1 MNNNRNM
8 QYRNKWNELIEY
20 YGTTCYYCRKEIAT
34 TIDHVV
40 PYSWDQDNDIENLVP
55 ACALCN
61 ALAGNMMFESVDHKR
76 QYILGERKKRV
87 NQRAICTDCMLPFTY
102 RTHSP
107 SMFLCAECYD
117 QEYNTQYSQTRQWR
131 KWIVQLA
138 AAGIP
143 ADAHRNLRRRLER
156 VRLSERNRRVK
167 IELLIDEYSYCAE
180 HDDRFAEMLVY
191 S

>member
-1 MNNNRNM
+1 MKEYRNV
-8 QYRNKWNELIEY
+8 QYRQKWNELIEY
-20 YGTTCYYCRKEIAT
+20 YGSTCYYCRKEIAT

-61 ALAGNMMFESVDHKR
+61 SLASNKMFDSVEHKR
-76 QYILGERKKRV
+76 QYILGERKKRT
-87 NQRAICTDCMLPFTY
+87 NQRAICVDCMLPFTY

-107 SMFLCAECYD
+107 SLFLCAECYD
-117 QEYNTQYSQTRQWR
+117 AEYGTQYSQARQWH
-131 KWIVQLA
+131 KWIIQLG

-143 ADAHRNLRRRLER
+143 AEAHRRLRSRLEK
-156 VRLSERNRRVK
+156 VRLRDRNRKVK
-167 IELLIDEYSYCAE
+167 LELLIDEYAYCID